1 MGEGGQWLERKG
13 GGRARVGGMG
23 AVNSGKEWGKGVN
36 CAKVRGGEG
45 GMNGEGKISL
55 PFNYI
60 HRLITYSRYFFCIFT
75 TITSTS

>member
-1 MGEGGQWLERKG
+1 MVNDGKEGGG
-13 GGRARVGGMG
+13 GNR
-23 AVNSGKEWGKGVN
+23 GKEWGKGVN

-60 HRLITYSRYFFCIFT
+60 HRLITYSRFFFVYLKLLQVQVNYICRLRQ
-75 TITSTS
+75 SVS